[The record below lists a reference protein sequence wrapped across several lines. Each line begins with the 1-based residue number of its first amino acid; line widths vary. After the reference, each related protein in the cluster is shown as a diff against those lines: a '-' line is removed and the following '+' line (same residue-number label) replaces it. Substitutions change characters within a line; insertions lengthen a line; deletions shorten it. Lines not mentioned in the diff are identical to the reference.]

1 MSFEIYVQCFGETE
15 KLGLP
20 RDAVRDLFPVDEA
33 SSEPDYWKLRYDSR
47 EGCDVGVNPLEANA
61 AKLSSFY
68 VHRPCR
74 ELRLWNSLFTVLN
87 MGSVVIFFPGGP
99 LIVAQKTSAAGLP
112 EEMIESLGT
121 PVQVDSGEA
130 IRRLVEA

>member
-1 MSFEIYVQCFGETE
+1 MSFEIYLQCFGETE
-15 KLGLP
+15 KLALA
-20 RDAVRDLFPVDEA
+20 RDAVRALFPVDEA

-47 EGCDVGVNPLEANA
+47 EGCDIGVNPFETNA
-61 AKLSSFY
+61 AKLSGFY

-74 ELRLWNSLFTVLN
+74 DVRLWDSLFTILN
-87 MGSVVIFFPGGP
+87 MGSVLLFFPGGP
-99 LIVAQKTSAAGLP
+99 LVIAQKTYAASLP

-130 IRRLVEA
+130 IRRIVEA